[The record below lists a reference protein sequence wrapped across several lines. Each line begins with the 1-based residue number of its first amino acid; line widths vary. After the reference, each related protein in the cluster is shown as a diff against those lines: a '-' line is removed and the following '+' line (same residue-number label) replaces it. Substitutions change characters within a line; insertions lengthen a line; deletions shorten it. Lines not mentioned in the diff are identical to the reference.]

1 MEAFRIY
8 KCKENTVLETPDID
22 CKHMA
27 KSFLF
32 IPEILIHVINQANK
46 IRYSIYIY
54 IYNQV

>member
-1 MEAFRIY
+1 
-8 KCKENTVLETPDID
+8 
-22 CKHMA
+22 MA

-54 IYNQV
+54 I